1 MPAVLQIEDK
11 EHDFN
16 RYYHAAGDS
25 YAHMDH
31 DYFLDHVRALGAI
44 VARVAGIHV
53 QAPRPDGLLVPYAS
67 TGPR

>member
-25 YAHMDH
+25 FAHMDH

-44 VARVAGIHV
+44 VARVAGIHEP
-53 QAPRPDGLLVPYAS
+53 PRGGTLLVPFAS
-67 TGPR
+67 PGSR